1 MHTQGKG
8 AHAPLTAGTTANTA
22 NRSSGESSYGDMQ
35 LCAQLFVYPV
45 TDSSMSSASYIEFS
59 DGPGLTKSRMG
70 EFWRAYLKYPVV
82 EGKRCALNYNTYG
95 FASSFCQLR

>member
-1 MHTQGKG
+1 MRTALTPYALHTTLFHCAHLQGKG
-8 AHAPLTAGTTANTA
+8 AHAPLTTANA
-22 NRSSGESSYGDMQ
+22 NSSAGDSPYGDLQ

-82 EGKRCALNYNTYG
+82 EGV
-95 FASSFCQLR
+95 